1 MALLDSVGLWSGEPM
16 SSGAFAGG
24 QSNPRLTREG
34 ESPEAALQCERPP
47 ASHTL
52 HLFEGRP
59 DTHYVV
65 ALGVSHV
72 HLHMD
77 GRRLVFLRRAMVFYL
92 MARHYARVSVAMDES
107 FTLAAALLWLWR
119 RTWYYSSWAMG
130 RWLYTLC
137 DCGGSTAL
145 SFTRHSTLGAPG
157 GRLLPYRLDPRV
169 ITSGRTWR
177 TASPSPT
184 RPR

>member
-1 MALLDSVGLWSGEPM
+1 MAPRRSTASALAPTRGGTTGGHHPRIFSRGGDGGRQAIATIRADAAPTRPRGLAATRSGRVPHFATRAPLVPARVGPSTTVER
-16 SSGAFAGG
+16 ARA
-24 QSNPRLTREG
+24 
-34 ESPEAALQCERPP
+34 SPTDTSASCALQP
-47 ASHTL
+47 
-52 HLFEGRP
+52 
-59 DTHYVV
+59 
-65 ALGVSHV
+65 
-72 HLHMD
+72 
-77 GRRLVFLRRAMVFYL
+77 RRRGSIGGGWTRRRWMRGG
-92 MARHYARVSVAMDES
+92 ARS
-107 FTLAAALLWLWR
+107 
-119 RTWYYSSWAMG
+119 

-169 ITSGRTWR
+169 ITSGRTRR